1 MIKNIFKP
9 LNKNL
14 KLLLPIEVKNV
25 SLKLNDSFFFK
36 KISLKIDTKL
46 ISCFIGPNGAGKT
59 SCIKLLIGL
68 TKPNSGEI
76 LFSKSNKIPNAIG
89 YVPQKIILLRR
100 TVEENLLHALALS
113 NYMSN
118 KRKERVKEILK
129 FSNLEHLSKKSAR
142 KLSLGQQQLLS
153 VLRSLISRPSFLI
166 LDEPCANLDLQT
178 TKIIENILKVASQNG
193 VKIIIVT
200 HDLFQA
206 KRLADEIIF
215 FYNGKIIEQNKSNI
229 FFKKPKSREAKNFQ
243 KGLLL
248 K

>member
-59 SCIKLLIGL
+59 SCIKLLTGL
-68 TKPNSGEI
+68 TKPNSGEV
-76 LFSKSNKIPNAIG
+76 LFSKSNKIPNTIG

-113 NYMSN
+113 NYISN
-118 KRKERVKEILK
+118 KRKERCDKFRKRRHEHRDKNNDGVIL
-129 FSNLEHLSKKSAR
+129 
-142 KLSLGQQQLLS
+142 
-153 VLRSLISRPSFLI
+153 
-166 LDEPCANLDLQT
+166 
-178 TKIIENILKVASQNG
+178 IEKDM
-193 VKIIIVT
+193 K
-200 HDLFQA
+200 
-206 KRLADEIIF
+206 
-215 FYNGKIIEQNKSNI
+215 
-229 FFKKPKSREAKNFQ
+229 
-243 KGLLL
+243 
-248 K
+248 

>member
-59 SCIKLLIGL
+59 SCIKLLTGL
-68 TKPNSGEI
+68 IKPNSGEI

-100 TVEENLLHALALS
+100 IGTVTIQTKQ
-113 NYMSN
+113 MMWI
-118 KRKERVKEILK
+118 KKQKE
-129 FSNLEHLSKKSAR
+129 
-142 KLSLGQQQLLS
+142 
-153 VLRSLISRPSFLI
+153 
-166 LDEPCANLDLQT
+166 T
-178 TKIIENILKVASQNG
+178 M
-193 VKIIIVT
+193 
-200 HDLFQA
+200 
-206 KRLADEIIF
+206 
-215 FYNGKIIEQNKSNI
+215 
-229 FFKKPKSREAKNFQ
+229 
-243 KGLLL
+243 
-248 K
+248 